1 MRRCGVH
8 KILIV
13 DDDKA
18 ALDLLRAAL
27 SEAYTV
33 IEKSNHRGTDHEEPS
48 TPRLAV
54 LGRMASE
61 I

>member
-1 MRRCGVH
+1 VRVY

-18 ALDLLRAAL
+18 ARDLLRAAL

-33 IEKSNHRGTDHEEPS
+33 IETGHPEQALYS
-48 TPRLAV
+48 T
-54 LGRMASE
+54 SS
-61 I
+61 

>member
-18 ALDLLRAAL
+18 ARDLLRAAL

-33 IEKSNHRGTDHEEPS
+33 IEKE
-48 TPRLAV
+48 
-54 LGRMASE
+54 
-61 I
+61 